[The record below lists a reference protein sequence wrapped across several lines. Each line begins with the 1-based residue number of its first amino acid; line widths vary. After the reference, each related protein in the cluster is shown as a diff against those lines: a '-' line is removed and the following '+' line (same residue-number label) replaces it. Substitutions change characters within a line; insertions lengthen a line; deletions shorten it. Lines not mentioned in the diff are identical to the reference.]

1 MTIFNFLLVVVA
13 LALFLVVMIKIVDR
27 FKNLEKQ
34 HKQLEDNLERLSLDV
49 VSLDKRLDVVRKS
62 LDNY

>member
-27 FKNLEKQ
+27 IKNLEKQ